1 MDKLKEKTVI
11 FKDNGMKE
19 IDKKL
24 EEYLSIHSM
33 NLTSSVRN
41 YVERSKKGKLSEEEQ
56 ISQLGLVA
64 YERKK
69 FLKTIQII
77 EDKFQRR
84 VNQINK
90 VAKSK
95 ARQGIDLIMKQCSKL
110 FKDEWISV
118 VGQYNEMR
126 DGLYTAELELFL
138 SEGQKHYMETEQAEL
153 K

>member
-56 ISQLGLVA
+56 IS
-64 YERKK
+64 
-69 FLKTIQII
+69 
-77 EDKFQRR
+77 
-84 VNQINK
+84 
-90 VAKSK
+90 
-95 ARQGIDLIMKQCSKL
+95 
-110 FKDEWISV
+110 
-118 VGQYNEMR
+118 
-126 DGLYTAELELFL
+126 
-138 SEGQKHYMETEQAEL
+138 
-153 K
+153 